1 MSRFSIGLNQPGA
14 SVQPRIIPVLI
25 VFLVSMAFMP
35 MVPTGGLIS
44 SAMSTSRLLELGFLS
59 AAAALITV
67 VFVIDRYS
75 WTLSSI
81 VVYPPL
87 LYGVLAF
94 TSGLWSPSAFLS
106 AGKGAEFLLTVYVA
120 ILLTLYIRQTNPAD
134 SLAEVRALALG
145 MLLAVAVLIVF
156 NLLVSGQFFQYTE
169 INDWSGRKARLNL
182 GYSHPLESAEFLT
195 LILIAMYIMLT
206 TVWLRLAVSALFLY
220 LIYLTDA
227 RNLIVFTPLVLG
239 ILVFHMASNTT
250 RVMLAFVGMAIL
262 SVVLVFLVSGDL
274 EQRLPMGFWTLN
286 NRVPLWQKSF
296 ELIAENPVLGIGYY
310 AGRFYVQEE
319 FEFAAT
325 AHNSFIE
332 AALTTG
338 LLGLGLILIFCFCV
352 IVVFFK
358 SRNTMLLAL
367 LVFVSLSSMFNPVIL
382 LPNISS
388 FVFMLSLFS
397 CAERLFDDSDLLNTH
412 ASVSNKVFYGHIHG

>member
-1 MSRFSIGLNQPGA
+1 MSQTGDMSRFSIGLNQPGA

-145 MLLAVAVLIVF
+145 MLLGVAVLIVF

-169 INDWSGRKARLNL
+169 IGDWSGRKARLYL
-182 GYSHPLESAEFLT
+182 GYSHPLESAEFLS
-195 LILIAMYIMLT
+195 LILIAMYIML
-206 TVWLRLAVSALFLY
+206 LISYESYY
-220 LIYLTDA
+220 L
-227 RNLIVFTPLVLG
+227 
-239 ILVFHMASNTT
+239 
-250 RVMLAFVGMAIL
+250 
-262 SVVLVFLVSGDL
+262 
-274 EQRLPMGFWTLN
+274 
-286 NRVPLWQKSF
+286 
-296 ELIAENPVLGIGYY
+296 
-310 AGRFYVQEE
+310 
-319 FEFAAT
+319 
-325 AHNSFIE
+325 
-332 AALTTG
+332 
-338 LLGLGLILIFCFCV
+338 
-352 IVVFFK
+352 
-358 SRNTMLLAL
+358 
-367 LVFVSLSSMFNPVIL
+367 
-382 LPNISS
+382 
-388 FVFMLSLFS
+388 
-397 CAERLFDDSDLLNTH
+397 
-412 ASVSNKVFYGHIHG
+412 